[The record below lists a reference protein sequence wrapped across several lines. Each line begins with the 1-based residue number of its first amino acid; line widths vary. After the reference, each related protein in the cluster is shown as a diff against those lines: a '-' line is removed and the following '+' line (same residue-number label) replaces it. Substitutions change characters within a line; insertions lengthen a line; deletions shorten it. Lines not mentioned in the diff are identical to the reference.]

1 MSFGCPVE
9 KTRNFY
15 IFYCSI
21 GFKVSLVHYF
31 IRFLLFQISVSVKLT
46 FTNYPN
52 PDVLPPEQVIA
63 ANGTTAFEFLQLASQ
78 LNPCYLFN
86 YTQFS
91 FGRYITTICCIEE
104 NKAKKFYW
112 FIFLNGK
119 LSPVGADLLKP
130 KNGDTLTFEYQ
141 MWKTTDHTTP
151 APTPRSGT
159 PRSGTPRSGTPRSG
173 TPRSGTPIIN
183 PKPTGKGQQMP
194 AASLNVFISMAIGIL
209 VWKY

>member
-159 PRSGTPRSGTPRSG
+159 PRSGTPRSGTP
-173 TPRSGTPIIN
+173 IIN

>member
-1 MSFGCPVE
+1 
-9 KTRNFY
+9 
-15 IFYCSI
+15 
-21 GFKVSLVHYF
+21 
-31 IRFLLFQISVSVKLT
+31 
-46 FTNYPN
+46 
-52 PDVLPPEQVIA
+52 VIA
-63 ANGTTAFEFLQLASQ
+63 ANGTAAFQFLQLASQ

-104 NKAKKFYW
+104 DKATNFYW
-112 FIFLNGK
+112 FIYLNGK

-141 MWKTTDHTTP
+141 MWKNTEHTTT

-159 PRSGTPRSGTPRSG
+159 PST
-173 TPRSGTPIIN
+173 TPITN
-183 PKPTGKGQQMP
+183 PTPTGKGQQMP

-209 VWKY
+209 AWKF